1 MRDYSKVSGQFWTGE
16 TGKSLRGDLQSQ
28 VVALYLMTSPHANM
42 VGIYNCPIIYIAHE
56 TGSTIEGAT
65 KGLQTLC
72 EGGFCTYEEA
82 SDTVWVHEMA
92 KYQVGDELKA
102 SDKRVPGIQKLYDAM
117 PEGRIKTGFFDKYK
131 DLFHIQN
138 RKPPSK
144 PLISPLQ
151 APTKPEAGTET
162 EIKPS
167 PSPKGSGFD
176 PRSFLKTKGVEEPL
190 LSDWLKVRKTKKAP
204 VTETAMTLLEAEAGK
219 AGLPLADVLKIC
231 VEKNWQGFKAEW
243 LGTAPAVQD
252 EFRGVL

>member
-1 MRDYSKVSGQFWTGE
+1 MRDYSKVSWQFWTGE
-16 TGKSLRGDLQSQ
+16 TGKSLRGNPQAQLI
-28 VVALYLMTSPHANM
+28 ALYLMTSPHANM
-42 VGIYNCPIIYIAHE
+42 IGIYNCPIIYIAHE
-56 TGSTIEGAT
+56 TGSTLEGAT

-92 KYQVGDELKA
+92 RYQIGDELKDN
-102 SDKRVPGIQKLYDAM
+102 DKRVSGIQKLYDAM
-117 PEGRIKTGFFDKYK
+117 PEGRIKTGFYRKYR
-131 DLFHIQN
+131 DLFHI
-138 RKPPSK
+138 KIK
-144 PLISPLQ
+144 ETLASPLE
-151 APTKPEAGTET
+151 APTKPETET
-162 EIKPS
+162 ETETELKAP

-190 LSDWLKVRKTKKAP
+190 LSDWLKVRKSKKAP

-243 LGTAPAVQD
+243 LGSAPAAQD
-252 EFRGVL
+252 QFRGVL